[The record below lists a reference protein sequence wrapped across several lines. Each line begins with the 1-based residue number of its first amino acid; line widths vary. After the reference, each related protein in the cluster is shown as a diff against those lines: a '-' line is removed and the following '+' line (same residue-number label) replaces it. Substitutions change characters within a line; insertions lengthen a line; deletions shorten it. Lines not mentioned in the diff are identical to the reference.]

1 MGTAAAWA
9 LASPG
14 VVVGDSRLGGADL
27 RARGH
32 GGAARHRTRVSVAV
46 LDGTF
51 RPTDRAG
58 RTLRAVSSDAG
69 SGSLDLLA
77 SSLRADLS
85 DLNAFFETLASKLE
99 DALPGNVRVDR
110 WRARMLGPKYVRK
123 IVVDAGGERL
133 ELARGEGERVQALR
147 GRISGGIVIKS
158 EPLEIDQ
165 WIDALIEVLTAEAGR
180 NEKTRLALERLLLAS

>member
-1 MGTAAAWA
+1 
-9 LASPG
+9 
-14 VVVGDSRLGGADL
+14 
-27 RARGH
+27 
-32 GGAARHRTRVSVAV
+32 
-46 LDGTF
+46 
-51 RPTDRAG
+51 
-58 RTLRAVSSDAG
+58 VSSDAG
-69 SGSLDLLA
+69 PGSLDLLA

-110 WRARMLGPKYVRK
+110 WRARMLGPKHVRK

-165 WIDALIEVLTAEAGR
+165 WIDALTEVLTAEAGR